1 METELGPEFETKLDN
16 HEKITAMNK
25 NPCWQLKGIVSQI
38 SLKLFLKYMADYCV
52 RSGNA
57 KSQTGNKQL
66 D

>member
-38 SLKLFLKYMADYCV
+38 SLKLFLK
-52 RSGNA
+52 SGNA